1 MRQRFEKRYE
11 TSSES
16 TVNRVS
22 TSNKILQEPQTAKA
36 KQMEVAGDQHPA
48 TAAYSNAT
56 LSLKKMRERLTK
68 AQLPNES
75 AGKKQKAL
83 HVCMYVCI
91 HAYAWH

>member
-1 MRQRFEKRYE
+1 M
-11 TSSES
+11 
-16 TVNRVS
+16 
-22 TSNKILQEPQTAKA
+22 LQEPQTAKT

-83 HVCMYVCI
+83 HVCMYACI
-91 HAYAWH
+91 HAYACH